1 MTQQHSDRLQA
12 VVFDWAGTIMDFGS
26 RAPMGAFVRLFERFG
41 ITLTVAQARGPMGMA
56 KWDHIQALGRLP
68 EVAAQWEARHGRP
81 FSDADVD
88 HLYEVF
94 TPMNAAVIPDFADFI
109 PGALDTV
116 ATLRAHGL
124 KIGSTTGYNRP
135 IMEVLAP
142 IAARAGYEP
151 DNLVCAGDLAAGRP
165 SPLMMYRSFADLGV
179 WPPHTV
185 VKVDDTGVGLA
196 EGRNAGSWAVGVAV
210 SGNAVGLSL
219 AEWQVLPPAEQQRLR
234 ERATAQLMAEG
245 AHYVVDSV
253 AELLPVLDQ
262 IQARLARGERP

>member
-1 MTQQHSDRLQA
+1 
-12 VVFDWAGTIMDFGS
+12 
-26 RAPMGAFVRLFERFG
+26 
-41 ITLTVAQARGPMGMA
+41 
-56 KWDHIQALGRLP
+56 
-68 EVAAQWEARHGRP
+68 
-81 FSDADVD
+81 
-88 HLYEVF
+88 
-94 TPMNAAVIPDFADFI
+94 MNAAVIPDFADFI

-219 AEWQVLPPAEQQRLR
+219 AEWQVLPAEEQQRLR